1 MRKVGAFFVYLLAFA
16 VILAMAAFFAGYA
29 ISNSE
34 ENVRFVYVGDV
45 NVSRLTRDETEELL
59 VSRGLGDKAA
69 NPLIVTT
76 FRGERF
82 AVDPV
87 RAGVAVPVET
97 LVEEAHAIAHDSDI
111 ISNLLTAIEVYQ
123 RPVDVTWKARQIDY
137 AYLDAMVSGCL
148 ERVQGR
154 LAPAEYTVDAQARG
168 TADGKGLGR
177 TGH

>member
-16 VILAMAAFFAGYA
+16 VILAMAAFFTGYA

-87 RAGVAVPVET
+87 RAGVAVLPM
-97 LVEEAHAIAHDSDI
+97 
-111 ISNLLTAIEVYQ
+111 TAILSAICSRRSRYISTRSMSPG
-123 RPVDVTWKARQIDY
+123 RP
-137 AYLDAMVSGCL
+137 
-148 ERVQGR
+148 GR
-154 LAPAEYTVDAQARG
+154 STMPILTRW
-168 TADGKGLGR
+168 
-177 TGH
+177 